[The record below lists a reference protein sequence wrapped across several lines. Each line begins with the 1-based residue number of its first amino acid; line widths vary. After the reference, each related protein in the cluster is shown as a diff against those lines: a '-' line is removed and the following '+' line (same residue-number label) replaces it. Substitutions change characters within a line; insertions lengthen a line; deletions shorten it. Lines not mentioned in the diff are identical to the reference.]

1 MHPGAASI
9 PTEGIWK
16 ISDIHV
22 LWTVKGR
29 RQGNQ
34 LGECRANT
42 TIVLLCWE
50 LWNPE
55 FCCLHMESLI
65 CRLFMHD
72 GADCAWALLSTGA
85 GPQNR
90 KASVLISVET
100 NVVSLNIECLQD
112 VLTFWFNASLAR
124 FWTTMSQSS
133 ALFSTIFA
141 LPYPSFWFLLFNLMR
156 TYVGNHDC
164 AVAWLF
170 LKHLLALLAID

>member
-42 TIVLLCWE
+42 KIVLLCWK
-50 LWNPE
+50 LWNPQ
-55 FCCLHMESLI
+55 FCCLLMESLI
-65 CRLFMHD
+65 CSLFMHA

-100 NVVSLNIECLQD
+100 NVVSLKHRTFPRCTDILVQCKFGS
-112 VLTFWFNASLAR
+112 VLDYNVSI
-124 FWTTMSQSS
+124 
-133 ALFSTIFA
+133 FSIIFH
-141 LPYPSFWFLLFNLMR
+141 N
-156 TYVGNHDC
+156 VC
-164 AVAWLF
+164 
-170 LKHLLALLAID
+170 LAIPVFLVPVI